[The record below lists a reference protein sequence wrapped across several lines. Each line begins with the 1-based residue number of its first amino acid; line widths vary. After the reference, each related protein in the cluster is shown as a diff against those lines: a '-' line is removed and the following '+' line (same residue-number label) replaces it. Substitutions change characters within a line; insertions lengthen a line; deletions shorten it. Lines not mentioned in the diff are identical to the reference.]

1 MHLNFL
7 PLILGQAAPGA
18 PSMVPTLI
26 MMGCLFAGMYFLI
39 IAPQQKKQKQQQ
51 KMVDSLSNGDRVI
64 TIGGFHGI
72 VQSVKDSIV
81 VVKIAEGTKVE
92 IEKSAVQS
100 CLNKDQDSKDSKK

>member
-1 MHLNFL
+1 MEPNFFQ
-7 PLILGQAAPGA
+7 LILAQASPGG

-51 KMVDSLSNGDRVI
+51 KMVDSLSNGDKVI

-72 VQSVKDSIV
+72 VQSVKDSKV
-81 VVKIAEGTKVE
+81 VVKIAENTKVE
-92 IEKSAVQS
+92 IEKSAVQT
-100 CLNKDQDSKDSKK
+100 CVNKDSKDSK